1 MTEKREKVIAALL
14 TNPTRIEAA
23 RAAGISDK
31 TLRRYLADGDFQ
43 REYRKALSE
52 IVDEAAAQARQSLAP
67 ALRCLREIVT
77 DEHENSGTRIQ
88 ASRALLDYGM
98 HLIKIMPTLE
108 ADEREREEREM
119 FKVW

>member
-1 MTEKREKVIAALL
+1 MTEKQEKVIAALL
-14 TNPTRIEAA
+14 KNPTRIEAA

-31 TLRRYLADGDFQ
+31 TLRRYLADDEFQ
-43 REYRKALSE
+43 KEYRKALAE
-52 IVDEAAAQARQSLAP
+52 AVDEAAAQARQSLAP
-67 ALRCLREIVT
+67 ALRCLRDIVA
-77 DEHENSGTRIQ
+77 DEQENSGTRIQ

-119 FKVW
+119 FNVW